1 MKTEIKNL
9 LLYFSLKYNGV
20 FKDEYNALAEKE
32 DFNVDEFIKLRKNIK
47 HKYITLLDDKY
58 PDFLK
63 TSNCPPFVMYYQGN
77 LELIDSD
84 LPVKFEVL
92 ESGHRMISTVAPY
105 EKNGKMMFDY
115 VVGCEN
121 EKELEKL
128 IDHIHSKGLELK
140 DYSKHKKKDLER

>member
-1 MKTEIKNL
+1 MKTEMKDV
-9 LLYFSLKYNGV
+9 LLYFSLKYDGS
-20 FKDEYNALAEKE
+20 FKDEYNAIVKNEK
-32 DFNVDEFIKLRKNIK
+32 FNIDEFIKLRKNIK
-47 HKYITLLDDKY
+47 HKYATLLDDKY
-58 PDFLK
+58 PDFLRASK
-63 TSNCPPFVMYYQGN
+63 CPPFVLYYQGN

-105 EKNGKMMFDY
+105 EKNGKMIFDY
-115 VVGCEN
+115 IVGCEN

-128 IDHIHSKGLELK
+128 INHIHSKGLELK